1 MSSFNPNIPVIT
13 DKILISQAQIRANF
27 QAINVAFNTNHFPL
41 TSDPEFSGM
50 HNMLTLRPQGP
61 TIPAGLDPTTSATQ
75 IAIYN
80 KLVSGV
86 PNLFFR
92 PNNSQTPIQMTYPS
106 IKADSSNTQYSFIA
120 GPFIVYGGLIKG
132 VTNGQT
138 IHLTPGTTLLYID
151 LIVTSNPASPTVV
164 AQVVPTAITGTSF
177 TARYQ
182 TTSGTYD
189 IYYLGIGM

>member
-1 MSSFNPNIPVIT
+1 MSSFNPNIPIIT
-13 DKILISQAQIRANF
+13 DKILLSQAQIRANF
-27 QAINVAFNTNHFPL
+27 QSINSAFSTNHFPL
-41 TSDPEFSGM
+41 TSNPEFSGM
-50 HNMLTLRPQGP
+50 HNMLTLRPQSS
-61 TIPAGLDPTTSATQ
+61 DPTTSATQ

-80 KLVSGV
+80 KLVSGI

-92 PNNSQTPIQMTYPS
+92 PNNSQAPIQMTYPS
-106 IKADSSNTQYSFIA
+106 IKVDSSNTQYSFIA

-132 VTNGQT
+132 VTNGQVIT
-138 IHLTPGTTLLYID
+138 LNPGTTLLYID

-177 TARYQ
+177 TAKYQ